1 MGVSGVPTFLIGG
14 TYVVQGA
21 QDTATWEK
29 IIVDLTAA
37 AAQMGE

>member
-21 QDTATWEK
+21 QDSVTWEK
-29 IIVDLTAA
+29 IIADLTAA